1 MARPRRLTA
10 ARRGVR
16 RVFLLPEADPVLVF
30 DRDSWQRN
38 RGCALVCG
46 LLALAA
52 LAAYFLS
59 CLVAGRWLG
68 GSSVV
73 GFPCGLA
80 AGALVVYECA
90 LALRKVKG
98 KYAVW
103 NRRPALDR
111 LRWHVWLGLL
121 CLPLALIHGGP
132 LTRGGPLAL
141 ALLGVFLLV
150 ILSGVVGLVLQQWLP
165 RRLLQEVPDETIP
178 SEIAALGD
186 QLAGEAEL
194 LVLAACGP
202 GEEDGAALGGNVE
215 WVRAH
220 RHAHGAGLLENLPS
234 EPIADT
240 GVLRRY
246 FRTTIGPF
254 LRHGRAAGSP
264 LTARRRAEDEFRDL
278 RGRVNPAAH
287 PIVDLLERLCDRRRQ
302 LDHQARLAYFL
313 SAWVTVHL
321 VLSAVLLVLLI
332 WHTVTAIIYW

>member
-1 MARPRRLTA
+1 
-10 ARRGVR
+10 
-16 RVFLLPEADPVLVF
+16 VLVF
-30 DRDSWQRN
+30 DRDSWKRN
-38 RGCALVCG
+38 RGCALACG

-52 LAAYFLS
+52 VVAYLAS
-59 CLVAGRWLG
+59 CLVARRWLG

-73 GFPCGLA
+73 GFPCGIA

-90 LALRKVKG
+90 LALRKWKG
-98 KYAVW
+98 WYAFW

-141 ALLGVFLLV
+141 TLLAVFLAV
-150 ILSGVVGLVLQQWLP
+150 IASGVVGLALQQWLP

-178 SEIAALGD
+178 SEITALAD

-194 LVLAACGP
+194 LVLATCGP
-202 GEEDGAALGGNVE
+202 GEDDGDPLGGNVA
-215 WVRAH
+215 WVRAQ
-220 RHAHGAGLLENLPS
+220 RHAHGAGLLEHLPR
-234 EPIADT
+234 EPIANT

-246 FRTTIGPF
+246 FRSTIAPF
-254 LRHGRAAGSP
+254 LRQGRAAGSP

-287 PIVDLLERLCDRRRQ
+287 PVVDQLERLCDRRRQ
-302 LDHQARLAYFL
+302 LDRQARLAFL
-313 SAWVTVHL
+313 LSSWVTVHL
-321 VLSAVLLVLLI
+321 VLSAVLLVLLV
-332 WHTVTAIIYW
+332 WHTATAIIYW

>member
-1 MARPRRLTA
+1 
-10 ARRGVR
+10 V
-16 RVFLLPEADPVLVF
+16 LLF
-30 DRDSWQRN
+30 DRDSWKRN
-38 RGCALVCG
+38 RSCALACG

-52 LAAYFLS
+52 AAAYFAS
-59 CLVAGRWLG
+59 CLLARRWLG

-73 GFPCGLA
+73 GFPCGIA
-80 AGALVVYECA
+80 AGLLVVYECA
-90 LALRKVKG
+90 LALRKWKG
-98 KYAVW
+98 KYAFW
-103 NRRPALDR
+103 NRRPALAR

-132 LTRGGPLAL
+132 LTSGGPLAL
-141 ALLGVFLLV
+141 ALLGVFLAV
-150 ILSGVVGLVLQQWLP
+150 IASGVVGLALQQWLP

-178 SEIAALGD
+178 SEIAPLAE

-202 GEEDGAALGGNVE
+202 GEDDGAALDGNVE

-220 RHAHGAGLLENLPS
+220 RHARGAGLLEHLPR

-246 FRTTIGPF
+246 FRTTIAPF

-264 LTARRRAEDEFRDL
+264 LTSRRRAEAEFRDL

-287 PIVDLLERLCDRRRQ
+287 PIVDQLERLCDRRRQ
-302 LDHQARLAYFL
+302 LDHQARLAFFL
-313 SAWVTVHL
+313 GSWVTVHL
-321 VLSAVLLVLLI
+321 VLSAVLLALLV
-332 WHTVTAIIYW
+332 WHTATAIIYW